1 MNYKEA
7 TMKEILQRAKKVKL
21 VVFDV
26 DGVLTDGSLFYG
38 DNGEEYK
45 AFYAKDG
52 LGMKLLMRT
61 GVQIGIITARNSSL
75 VKHRMDSLGIDHL
88 YQGRLDKLNAFD
100 DLLNKLNLHYEQTAF
115 VGDDVV
121 DLPVMN
127 KVGLSITVKDA
138 HPLVVAQAHW
148 QTPLNGG
155 RGAARNVCELIMQAQ
170 NTLEEQLHSF
180 SK

>member
-1 MNYKEA
+1 
-7 TMKEILQRAKKVKL
+7 MKKILERAKKIKL

-45 AFYAKDG
+45 AFYARDG

-61 GVQIGIITARNSSL
+61 GVDIGIITARNSQL
-75 VKHRMDSLGIDHL
+75 VKHRMDSLGIKHL
-88 YQGRLDKLNAFD
+88 YQGRLDKLTAFD
-100 DLLNKLNLHYEQTAF
+100 DLIKKLNLSYEETAF

-121 DLPVMN
+121 DLPVMK
-127 KVGLSITVKDA
+127 KVGLSVTVQDA
-138 HPLVVAQAHW
+138 HPLVIDNAHW

-155 RGAARNVCELIMQAQ
+155 RGAARNVCELIMQSQ
-170 NTLEEQLHSF
+170 NTLDEQLNSF
-180 SK
+180 

>member
-1 MNYKEA
+1 
-7 TMKEILQRAKKVKL
+7 MKEILERAKKIKL

-45 AFYAKDG
+45 AFYARDG

-61 GVQIGIITARNSSL
+61 GVDIGIITARNSQL
-75 VKHRMDSLGIDHL
+75 VKHRMDSLGIKHL
-88 YQGRLDKLNAFD
+88 YQGRLDKLTAFD
-100 DLLNKLNLHYEQTAF
+100 DLIKKLNLSYEQTAF

-121 DLPVMN
+121 DLPVMK
-127 KVGLSITVKDA
+127 KVGLSVTVQDA
-138 HPLVVAQAHW
+138 HPLVIDNAHW

-155 RGAARNVCELIMQAQ
+155 RGAARNVCELIMQSQ
-170 NTLEEQLHSF
+170 NTLDEQLNSF
-180 SK
+180 

>member
-1 MNYKEA
+1 
-7 TMKEILQRAKKVKL
+7 MKEILERAKKIKL

-26 DGVLTDGSLFYG
+26 DGVLTDGTLYYG

-61 GVQIGIITARNSSL
+61 GVQIGIITARSSK
-75 VKHRMDSLGIDHL
+75 VVEFRMNSLGIEHL
-88 YQGRLDKLNAFD
+88 YQGRLDKLNAFE
-100 DLLNKLNLHYEQTAF
+100 DLIKKLELSYEQTAF

-127 KVGLSITVKDA
+127 KVGLAMTVKDA
-138 HPLVVAQAHW
+138 HPLVIDNAHW

-170 NTLEEQLHSF
+170 NTLDEQLNSF
-180 SK
+180 CK

>member
-1 MNYKEA
+1 
-7 TMKEILQRAKKVKL
+7 MKEILERAKKIKL

-61 GVQIGIITARNSSL
+61 GVQIGIITARSSNL
-75 VKHRMDSLGIDHL
+75 VKHRMNSLGIEHL

-100 DLLNKLNLHYEQTAF
+100 DLIKKLNLSYEQTAF

-127 KVGLSITVKDA
+127 KVGLSVTVKDA
-138 HPLVVAQAHW
+138 HPLVIDNAHW

-170 NTLEEQLHSF
+170 NTLDEQLNSF
-180 SK
+180 CQ

>member
-1 MNYKEA
+1 
-7 TMKEILQRAKKVKL
+7 MKEILERAKKIKL

-45 AFYAKDG
+45 AFYARDG

-61 GVQIGIITARNSSL
+61 GVDIGIITARNSQL
-75 VKHRMDSLGIDHL
+75 VKHRMDSLGIKHL
-88 YQGRLDKLNAFD
+88 YQGRLDKLMAFD
-100 DLLNKLNLHYEQTAF
+100 DLIKKLNLSYEQTAF

-121 DLPVMN
+121 DLPVMK
-127 KVGLSITVKDA
+127 KVGLSVTVQDA
-138 HPLVVAQAHW
+138 HPLVIDNSHW

-155 RGAARNVCELIMQAQ
+155 RGAARNVCELIMQSQ
-170 NTLEEQLHSF
+170 NTLDEQLNSF
-180 SK
+180 

>member
-1 MNYKEA
+1 
-7 TMKEILQRAKKVKL
+7 MKEILERAKKIKL

-26 DGVLTDGSLFYG
+26 DGVLTDGRLFYG

-52 LGMKLLMRT
+52 LGIKLLMRT
-61 GVQIGIITARNSSL
+61 GVHVGIITARNSPL
-75 VKHRMDSLGIDHL
+75 VKHRMASLGIEHL

-100 DLLNKLNLHYEQTAF
+100 DLLNKLNLNYEQAAF

-121 DLPVMN
+121 DIPVMT
-127 KVGLSITVKDA
+127 KVGLSVTVKDA
-138 HPLVVAQAHW
+138 HPLVIDQAHW
-148 QTPLNGG
+148 QTPLDGG

-170 NTLEEQLHSF
+170 NTLEEQLRFF

>member
-1 MNYKEA
+1 
-7 TMKEILQRAKKVKL
+7 MKEILERAKNIKL

-45 AFYAKDG
+45 AFYARDG

-61 GVQIGIITARNSSL
+61 GVDIGIITARNSQL
-75 VKHRMDSLGIDHL
+75 VKHRMDGLGIKHL
-88 YQGRLDKLNAFD
+88 YQGRLDKLTAFD
-100 DLLNKLNLHYEQTAF
+100 DLIKKLNLSYEQTAF

-121 DLPVMN
+121 DLPVMK
-127 KVGLSITVKDA
+127 KVGLSVTVQDA
-138 HPLVVAQAHW
+138 HPLVIDNAHW

-155 RGAARNVCELIMQAQ
+155 RGAARNVCELIMQSQ
-170 NTLEEQLHSF
+170 NTLDEQLNSF
-180 SK
+180 